1 MHQLF
6 NIKKRYNIICNI
18 LNLKQE
24 KHLVFGVDPKHSYVL
39 IFLCKLRVNLDMYT
53 LSFKCLGS
61 VRFYKMIYLFSLVHQ
76 GCIYLIKKI
85 LFECEIAIFMWI
97 YCKI

>member
-1 MHQLF
+1 MQHF
-6 NIKKRYNIICNI
+6 A
-18 LNLKQE
+18 
-24 KHLVFGVDPKHSYVL
+24 FGVDPKHSYVL

-76 GCIYLIKKI
+76 GCIYLIKNICKYCEI
-85 LFECEIAIFMWI
+85 LFEWEIAIFMWI